1 MWSASPEGY
10 DCTEE
15 GEGGSCEQS
24 QHSAGKEEGPIL
36 GEQHSLDYTGV
47 RNCALLLFNLPQALL
62 CIAVNGDTICE
73 LRNLENKTSPS
84 PSSHTCNESLRPAS
98 STHYIAQESAHFYPV
113 HLTSGYQLCLGCYN
127 SILTGLVD
135 RSQDSLIVPNQA
147 TLPLVFKALRRGLG
161 PRTAGGGRKSRD
173 SGLRS
178 GAKSVTVGSGHTGA
192 RGSPGGLLGGEAET
206 TPSHFPD
213 VISWE
218 ESELAALEPREIP
231 RPQLR
236 SIVRRG
242 GWSLTACQDQA
253 AVNHSPR
260 TAESLGRP
268 LKCPRSLPHVGS
280 LV

>member
-1 MWSASPEGY
+1 MTPPAWVFLAPGN
-10 DCTEE
+10 
-15 GEGGSCEQS
+15 
-24 QHSAGKEEGPIL
+24 I
-36 GEQHSLDYTGV
+36 
-47 RNCALLLFNLPQALL
+47 
-62 CIAVNGDTICE
+62 
-73 LRNLENKTSPS
+73 PS
-84 PSSHTCNESLRPAS
+84 PGPYPAVWGDCGLSKCRSLQKDGQ
-98 STHYIAQESAHFYPV
+98 TQGQKE
-113 HLTSGYQLCLGCYN
+113 
-127 SILTGLVD
+127 GLVFPE

>member
-98 STHYIAQESAHFYPV
+98 STHYIAQESAHFYSV

-135 RSQDSLIVPNQA
+135 PKMFVIHPHQNPNK
-147 TLPLVFKALRRGLG
+147 TKPSFSRPPL
-161 PRTAGGGRKSRD
+161 
-173 SGLRS
+173 
-178 GAKSVTVGSGHTGA
+178 
-192 RGSPGGLLGGEAET
+192 
-206 TPSHFPD
+206 
-213 VISWE
+213 
-218 ESELAALEPREIP
+218 
-231 RPQLR
+231 
-236 SIVRRG
+236 
-242 GWSLTACQDQA
+242 
-253 AVNHSPR
+253 
-260 TAESLGRP
+260 
-268 LKCPRSLPHVGS
+268 
-280 LV
+280 